1 MVSPFRYRR
10 LKTIIN
16 RFSCN
21 WQLDDIAGTRAQL
34 RSLPITEITSSLN
47 LAAFFRTISDAIKL
61 EKKDNFCLIF
71 SVLNFVPLS
80 FLHVM
85 QS

>member
-21 WQLDDIAGTRAQL
+21 WQLDDIAGTRTQL
-34 RSLPITEITSSLN
+34 RSLPITEISSSLI
-47 LAAFFRTISDAIKL
+47 LAFFRRVSDAIKL
-61 EKKDNFCLIF
+61 EKKDGNNFY
-71 SVLNFVPLS
+71 
-80 FLHVM
+80 
-85 QS
+85 